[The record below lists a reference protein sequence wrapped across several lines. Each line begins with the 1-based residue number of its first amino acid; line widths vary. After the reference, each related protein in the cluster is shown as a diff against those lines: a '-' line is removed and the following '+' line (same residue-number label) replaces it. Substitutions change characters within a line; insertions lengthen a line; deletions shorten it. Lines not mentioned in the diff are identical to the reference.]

1 MLFAQMLL
9 LSNCQRLE
17 ITQAIGSFSIACV
30 VSIQFITALG
40 VQGGDFNAHPIP
52 IGGMEG
58 IADMTFVIGGG
69 ISGVQKAVAWISPL
83 LTLIAFTTLIG
94 GRLFDIEEPP
104 ETGRAPIPTPETGR
118 SLIPTAQS
126 KKLKEDTI
134 SQSPVTKAL
143 ILFFLTLAAIGNV
156 FVLSFITASGNA
168 TAISFGLFG
177 VLLNIAILFKAIDS
191 QMKLNK
197 ASGGK

>member
-40 VQGGDFNAHPIP
+40 VQGGDFNARPMKVSFPPIE
-52 IGGMEG
+52 GLDMSDMEFG
-58 IADMTFVIGGG
+58 LVGV
-69 ISGVQKAVAWISPL
+69 SGVQKAVAWISPL

-104 ETGRAPIPTPETGR
+104 ETGRA
-118 SLIPTAQS
+118 LIPTAPS
-126 KKLKEDTI
+126 IPLKEDTI

-177 VLLNIAILFKAIDS
+177 VLLNIAILFKAIGS
-191 QMKLNK
+191 QMELNK

>member
-1 MLFAQMLL
+1 MD
-9 LSNCQRLE
+9 
-17 ITQAIGSFSIACV
+17 FSTV
-30 VSIQFITALG
+30 
-40 VQGGDFNAHPIP
+40 
-52 IGGMEG
+52 
-58 IADMTFVIGGG
+58 
-69 ISGVQKAVAWISPL
+69 
-83 LTLIAFTTLIG
+83 TLIAFTTLIG
-94 GRLFDIEEPP
+94 GRLFDDEELP
-104 ETGRAPIPTPETGR
+104 EKGRAQSSTPETGR

-177 VLLNIAILFKAIDS
+177 VLLNIAILFKAIGS
-191 QMKLNK
+191 QMELNK